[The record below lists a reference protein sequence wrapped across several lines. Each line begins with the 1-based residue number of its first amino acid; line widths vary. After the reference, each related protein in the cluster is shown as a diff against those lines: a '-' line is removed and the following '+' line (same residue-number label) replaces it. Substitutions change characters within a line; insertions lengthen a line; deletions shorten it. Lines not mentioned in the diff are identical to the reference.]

1 MTKRDTIIIAALLNM
16 GLLGLLFFTATRDV
30 GGESLPTVENEPIQ
44 IAMNDEPQ
52 SAPLPQL
59 DDTKKDDANENDEI
73 DQALKEFLPE
83 EKQLEPA
90 LAIDQT
96 LNPPPAPPA
105 APAPVE
111 KKAEKKEKTASN
123 VVEVTVKRGDM
134 LEKIAKAN
142 NTTVQAIKEANK
154 LTSDNLKI
162 GQFLKVP
169 VDTLQKKNDK
179 KFAQT
184 GEKEDKTIAA
194 NSNEP
199 VYYTVKSGDN
209 PWKIAKQ
216 FKVNFED
223 ILKLNNMS
231 EEKAKNLKVGD
242 KIRVK

>member
-44 IAMNDEPQ
+44 IAMNDEPLTPP
-52 SAPLPQL
+52 SQL
-59 DDTKKDDANENDEI
+59 DDSKKDDSNENDEI
-73 DQALKEFLPE
+73 DQALKDFLPE

-96 LNPPPAPPA
+96 LNPPPIVSQPT
-105 APAPVE
+105 PVVV
-111 KKAEKKEKTASN
+111 EKKEKKEKSASN

-134 LEKIAKAN
+134 LEKIAKSN

-162 GQFLKVP
+162 GQVLKIP
-169 VDTLQKKNDK
+169 VDTVQKKNDK
-179 KFAQT
+179 KFAHT
-184 GEKEDKTIAA
+184 AEKEDKTIAS

>member
-1 MTKRDTIIIAALLNM
+1 MTKRDTIIVAALLNM

-44 IAMNDEPQ
+44 IAMNDEPMIQ
-52 SAPLPQL
+52 SSPQM
-59 DDTKKDDANENDEI
+59 DEPKKDDSNENDEI

-96 LNPPPAPPA
+96 LNPPPAP
-105 APAPVE
+105 APVAAE
-111 KKAEKKEKTASN
+111 KKAEKKEKSTSAN
-123 VVEVTVKRGDM
+123 TVEVTVKRGDM

-162 GQFLKVP
+162 GQVLKVP
-169 VDTLQKKNDK
+169 VDTVQKKNEK
-179 KFAQT
+179 KFSQSS
-184 GEKEDKTIAA
+184 EKEDKAIAST
-194 NSNEP
+194 SNEP

>member
-1 MTKRDTIIIAALLNM
+1 ALLNM

-44 IAMNDEPQ
+44 IAMNEEP
-52 SAPLPQL
+52 APMPLPQL
-59 DDTKKDDANENDEI
+59 DDPKKDDSSENDEI

-90 LAIDQT
+90 IAIDQT
-96 LNPPPAPPA
+96 LNPPPAPQVSSQ
-105 APAPVE
+105 APVLTE
-111 KKAEKKEKTASN
+111 KKAEKKEKNPSN
-123 VVEVTVKRGDM
+123 VVDVTVKRGDM

-162 GQFLKVP
+162 GQVLKVP

-179 KFAQT
+179 KFAQSP
-184 GEKEDKTIAA
+184 EKEDKTIAS

>member
-30 GGESLPTVENEPIQ
+30 GGDTLPTIDNEPVQ
-44 IAMNDEPQ
+44 VAMNDEPTP
-52 SAPLPQL
+52 AMLPQEEL
-59 DDTKKDDANENDEI
+59 KKEDGTENDEI

-90 LAIDQT
+90 IAIDQT
-96 LNPPPAPPA
+96 LNPPPAP
-105 APAPVE
+105 APTPI
-111 KKAEKKEKTASN
+111 AEKKTEKKSASN

-162 GQFLKVP
+162 GQVLKIP
-169 VDTLQKKNDK
+169 VDTVAKKAEK
-179 KFAQT
+179 KFAPV
-184 GEKEDKTIAA
+184 EKEDKTVAV

-231 EEKAKNLKVGD
+231 EEKARNLKVGD